1 MKISQLF
8 LCWTFTRLHVTKYPA
23 FCLVPPLLHPILQLY
38 QLNVLD
44 ANESTP
50 MGLPCPAPCVD
61 EAVEGLRRDMLSLGL
76 IWDEPQP
83 DRDRKRRILTNW
95 SLTDDILPRTPATD
109 NEF

>member
-1 MKISQLF
+1 YA
-8 LCWTFTRLHVTKYPA
+8 LHRANTTKGFIEGA
-23 FCLVPPLLHPILQLY
+23 GVVAVARAEAEAMRF
-38 QLNVLD
+38 
-44 ANESTP
+44 
-50 MGLPCPAPCVD
+50 GLPCPEPCVD